1 MAIILKRLI
10 AQGIDVP
17 DASITFA
24 ANNCLIRGPS
34 DTGKSYIRDCL
45 WYLLGGEKIPKY
57 VPEAEGYQ
65 TIALEFHFD
74 DDSYIVERAL
84 AGGSSAIYKRAL
96 SIENTLTPDKNSVRD
111 KEGDLSF
118 NLHGWQPL
126 DVDLSELIVRL
137 AGASGKKILRSKSKM
152 GDVTGTDLR
161 HWFLLSQPTVIS
173 ESPTSGASHTE
184 RPQRTAAFHL
194 FLTGTDDSAI
204 ALTKS
209 KAEKDRAAGALS
221 SAEDGMRRA
230 LAGIPP
236 NINRGETVDALE
248 KVDETLTE
256 MTKQYESRAFGLKTL
271 RQNIVN
277 TTEALATETARMKH
291 SASMIERFELLA
303 EKYDSDLNRLGAI
316 NEGVAYFQALEKAP
330 CPLCGTDIEQHT
342 ISGQLNPKI
351 AEKYRIAVAAEVNK
365 IRSLRSGLLNSLEH
379 ERIRLQ
385 NIDSF
390 VRQYTRTLDELESQ
404 EGRQLRGARI
414 EFAGDP
420 KTLAVRRSELSA
432 VLNLFD
438 EVELL
443 HAEIER
449 LKNSKQKKT
458 APISREAGQS
468 AAKVANYA
476 KSMLIDWGFKD
487 ITSVRLDTE
496 ECDLYIN
503 ERERLS
509 YGAGKRGLFLT
520 ALTIAL
526 MHHSLKCGFPHLG
539 TVVIDSPLKAYAD
552 QDPSESDE
560 SVGSVSLI
568 AVKDNFYTWLAAWTG
583 PGQIIILENEKIS
596 DETAKLLEPIQF
608 TRRNDEG
615 RAGFYLKSVEPIVG
629 DS

>member
-1 MAIILKRLI
+1 MAVVLKRLV
-10 AQGIDVP
+10 AQGIDRP

-24 ANNCLIRGPS
+24 ENNCLIRGPS

-45 WYLLGGEKIPKY
+45 WYLLGGDKVPKY
-57 VPEAEGYQ
+57 VPEAQGYQ

-74 DDSYIVERAL
+74 DDAYIVQRAL
-84 AGGSSAIYKRAL
+84 AGGASTIYERSLSA
-96 SIENTLTPDKNSVRD
+96 ENVAIPDDPSAQD
-111 KEGDLSF
+111 DEKEPKF
-118 NLHGWQPL
+118 TVQGWEPL
-126 DVDLSELIVRL
+126 DVDLSELMVKL
-137 AGASGKKILRSKSKM
+137 SGASGKKILRSKSKM

-173 ESPTSGASHTE
+173 ESPTSGASYTE

-209 KAEKDRAAGALS
+209 KAEKDRAAGELS

-236 NINRGETVDALE
+236 DTNREETLDALE
-248 KVDETLTE
+248 RVDEALTE
-256 MTKQYESRAFGLKTL
+256 MTNQYEQRALGLKAV
-271 RQNIVN
+271 RQKIVG

-303 EKYDSDLNRLGAI
+303 EKYDSDLNRLGAM

-330 CPLCGTDIEQHT
+330 CPLCGTEVEQHT
-342 ISGQLNPKI
+342 VNGQPNTK
-351 AEKYRIAVAAEVNK
+351 AADKYRIAVAAEANK
-365 IRSLRSGLLNSLEH
+365 IRSLRSGLLSSLEH
-379 ERIRLQ
+379 ERTRLQ
-385 NIDSF
+385 STEWKAQD
-390 VRQYTRTLDELESQ
+390 YARTLDELERQ
-404 EGRQLRGARI
+404 EARQLNGARI

-432 VLNLFD
+432 ILNLFD
-438 EVELL
+438 EVERLN
-443 HAEIER
+443 AEIDR
-449 LKNSKQKKT
+449 LKNSKPKKT
-458 APISREAGQS
+458 APISREAGQ
-468 AAKVANYA
+468 AAAEVAGYA

-487 ITSVRLDTE
+487 ITSVRLDTD

-503 ERERLS
+503 DRERLS

-526 MHHSLKCGFPHLG
+526 MRHSLKCGFPHLG

-552 QDPSESDE
+552 QDPSDSEK
-560 SVGSVSLI
+560 SVSTVPLA
-568 AVKDNFYTWLAAWTG
+568 AVKDNFYAWLAEWAG
-583 PGQIIILENEKIS
+583 PGQVIILENEKIA
-596 DETAKLLEPIQF
+596 DETAKKLQPIQF
-608 TRRNDEG
+608 TRRNDQG
-615 RAGFYLKSVEPIVG
+615 RAGFYLKSEEPLVG
-629 DS
+629 DA